1 MSSGKPNRLTALF
14 VKKTSTPGVYGDG
27 FGLRLI
33 VTAFGSKRWE
43 QRITINGKRCD
54 LGLGNAALVSLEEA
68 REIAIRNKRIARD
81 GGNPLAEKR
90 KQVANGK
97 SFREVALSVHQ
108 VNAKSYKSDKYAAQ
122 WLSSLENH
130 VFPQLGHK
138 AISSITSQDI
148 LSVLSPI
155 WVDKADT
162 AKKIRQRLSQIM
174 IWAKAEGYY
183 TSDNPVELAV
193 LALPKVSSNGS
204 HHDALA
210 YQEAPKLIE
219 SLSKSEIKP
228 STRLALTFLLLTA
241 TRQSEV
247 LDATWDE
254 IDIDK
259 QCWIIPAERMK
270 ASNEHQVPLSKQA
283 LAVLLEAGELYG
295 ADGLLF
301 PNPETGKRLSDNTLR
316 LVLQKRLNLSTTT
329 HGLRSTFKDWVSETT
344 SYDNETSEMALAHTI
359 SNKVE
364 AAYRRGNLYEKR
376 ISLMNDW
383 ADYLYGTEEKVIQL
397 VQGQTS

>member
-1 MSSGKPNRLTALF
+1 MSSSKPNRLTALF
-14 VKKTSTPGVYGDG
+14 VKKTNIPGVYGDG

-90 KQVANGK
+90 KRVADGK

-130 VFPQLGHK
+130 VFPKLGHK
-138 AISSITSQDI
+138 SISSVTSQDI

-174 IWAKAEGYY
+174 LWAKAEGYY

-210 YQEAPKLIE
+210 YQEAPELIE

-228 STRLALTFLLLTA
+228 YTRLALTFLLLTA

-247 LDATWDE
+247 LDASWDE

-270 ASNEHQVPLSKQA
+270 ASNEHRVPLSKQA
-283 LAVLLEAGELYG
+283 LAVILEAGELYG
-295 ADGLLF
+295 AQGLLF
-301 PNPETGKRLSDNTLR
+301 PNPDTGKRLSDNTLR

-344 SYDNETSEMALAHTI
+344 AYDNETSEMALAHTI